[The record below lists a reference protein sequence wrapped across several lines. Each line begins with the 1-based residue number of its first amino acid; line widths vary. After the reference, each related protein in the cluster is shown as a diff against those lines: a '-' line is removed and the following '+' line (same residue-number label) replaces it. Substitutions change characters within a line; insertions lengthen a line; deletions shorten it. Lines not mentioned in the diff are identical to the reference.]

1 MVGNDLFDSEQVAA
15 ASRRMQE
22 EAYANYVANT
32 QEMERLSRMTVYR
45 NVGTGEISY
54 SEPLSEEGESEA
66 AASTATETVAV
77 ASPLTLADD
86 PDAGARHVKIA
97 ISFVL
102 VVILTWAWFAQRRAA
117 LQAARQSGG

>member
-15 ASRRMQE
+15 TSRRLQD
-22 EAYANYVANT
+22 EAYANYVANS
-32 QEMERLSRMTVYR
+32 QEMARVSRLTVYE
-45 NVGTGEISY
+45 NVDTGEITY
-54 SEPLSEEGESEA
+54 GDPDTGVDEPVA
-66 AASTATETVAV
+66 ATATETVAV

-86 PDAGARHVKIA
+86 HDAGSRHVKIA